1 MNLNNLIIS
10 TLAPTDVPV
19 AFRVY
24 KGTLTTYIT
33 FFEVV
38 DVPKRHADD
47 ELRNTQK
54 TMQIDV
60 WSKGSFISLAEQVK
74 ELMKDAGF
82 LFSSGQDFYED
93 DTQYYH
99 YALTYNYSV
108 DVK

>member
-10 TLAPTDVPV
+10 TLTPTNVPV
-19 AFRVY
+19 SFRVY
-24 KGTLTTYIT
+24 KGTSTTHIT

-38 DVPKRHADD
+38 DVPRRHADD
-47 ELRNTQK
+47 ELMNTQK

-60 WSKGSFISLAEQVK
+60 WSKGNFNSLVEQVK
-74 ELMKDAGF
+74 ALMKDAGF

-108 DVK
+108 NVD